1 MANVAL
7 QRRHCFFANHLA
19 YLSIRKKKMKKTWLL
34 ALLVGFSALSVSC
47 SDDAGDESNRGEQ
60 DQNQG
65 NATYAL
71 TCVNPDCKMSLE
83 QGKTGIVIM
92 KLAMTVGT
100 DAPVAVSG
108 ANISVAKTDSLVKL
122 QAQDSTSVEL
132 VSDTSGMVTLLVTAD
147 AEKEGVEALTF
158 ASKNDGISFEPVKF
172 EVTVVKA
179 TVAEPDNPN
188 PGGDKPGEDGKK
200 TTIDV
205 DYKGKLTY
213 AGEIEAFSNGEV
225 FLLEGKTCAQVA
237 PSGMSATEIG
247 NIKASELSAKA
258 DSNVLTHEYGIKVTE
273 IEEDIKTYA
282 AVARVK
288 TNDVFAAY
296 GCTDGVMRDN
306 VEFTVA
312 LEDAFN
318 DVTPDPDPET
328 TVRYDGNYRLR
339 SQFNALTLLPHA
351 AKVDGKPVLFKD
363 MLAGDWIEFA
373 LNFLSNP
380 EKEITSIISDQ
391 LVPLL
396 LQGDWL
402 KKLLTQLGLGG
413 VADTIT
419 PELLQSLIKTFGI
432 NTIIE
437 NLLKELTGQLPW
449 WGTATDAVEMVKDLA
464 TNFTLDGEFV
474 INTPALDEKGMI
486 AGIGHSYDA
495 LLYNNAAFDKCYVGS
510 DSNEKTADGKTICR
524 IPLSSLDTN
533 SSVRGTFTASFPAA
547 DGALPTKSDIA
558 PHTLQLAYGKLI
570 YATLLQTIPMFIK
583 PEDGAEVPKTLGRVL
598 EYYIGYGLKTLWN
611 KDEAHK
617 DNLVTKSY
625 CGGISE
631 YAMKLLEEKAQS
643 VQKVI
648 AGLGGE
654 VLLAGLCDQGV
665 KALDKLINT
674 QLDKLTVS
682 NEKVSFTS
690 NDCIITYTPSQ
701 STPTV
706 SALTSFGQK
715 QVWGATTDNR
725 CKWSVSVAE
734 GKTVEGKF
742 WAERK

>member
-1 MANVAL
+1 
-7 QRRHCFFANHLA
+7 
-19 YLSIRKKKMKKTWLL
+19 MKKTWLL

-92 KLAMTVGT
+92 KIAKTVGT
-100 DAPVAVSG
+100 EAPVAASG
-108 ANISVAKTDSLVKL
+108 VNISVAKTDSLVKL

-200 TTIDV
+200 TSIDV

-213 AGEIEAFSNGEV
+213 AGEIEEFSNGEV
-225 FLLEGKTCAQVA
+225 FLLEEKTCAQVA

-258 DSNVLTHEYGIKVTE
+258 DSDVLTHEYGIKVTE

-318 DVTPDPDPET
+318 DVTPPTPDPET

-402 KKLLTQLGLGG
+402 KKLLTQLGFGG

-419 PELLQSLIKTFGI
+419 PELLQTLIKTFGI

-474 INTPALDEKGMI
+474 INTPALDENGKI
-486 AGIGHSYDA
+486 AGIGHSYSA
-495 LLYNNAAFDKCYVGS
+495 LLYNNAAFDKCVGS

-524 IPLSSLDTN
+524 IPLASPDTN

-583 PEDGAEVPKTLGRVL
+583 PKDGAEVPKTLGRVL

-625 CGGISE
+625 CAGISE
-631 YAMKLLEEKAQS
+631 YAMKLLEEKAPS
-643 VQKVI
+643 LQKVI
-648 AGLGGE
+648 AGAGCE
-654 VLLAGLCDQGV
+654 DLLARFCTQGV
-665 KALDKLINT
+665 AALDKLINT

-690 NDCIITYTPSQ
+690 KDCIITYTPSQ

-725 CKWSVSVAE
+725 CTWRVSVAE
-734 GKTVEGKF
+734 GKYVDGKF

>member
-1 MANVAL
+1 
-7 QRRHCFFANHLA
+7 
-19 YLSIRKKKMKKTWLL
+19 MKKTWLL

-60 DQNQG
+60 DQPQG
-65 NATYAL
+65 DATYAL

-92 KLAMTVGT
+92 KIAKTVGT
-100 DAPVAVSG
+100 EAPVAASG
-108 ANISVAKTDSLVKL
+108 VNISVAKTDSLVKL

-132 VSDTSGMVTLLVTAD
+132 VSDTSGMVTLIVTAD

-158 ASKNDGISFEPVKF
+158 ASKNDGISFEPVTF

-200 TTIDV
+200 TSIDV

-237 PSGMSATEIG
+237 PTGMSATKIG

-258 DSNVLTHEYGIKVTE
+258 DSDVLTHEYGIKVTE

-318 DVTPDPDPET
+318 DVTPPAPDPET

-396 LQGDWL
+396 LQSDWF

-413 VADTIT
+413 VADTNA

-495 LLYNNAAFDKCYVGS
+495 LLYNNAAFDGCYVGS
-510 DSNEKTADGKTICR
+510 PNEKTTDGKTICR

-533 SSVRGTFTASFPAA
+533 SSVRGTFTASFDAA

-598 EYYIGYGLKTLWN
+598 EYYIGYALKTHWN

-625 CGGISE
+625 CEGIIE
-631 YAMKLLEEKAQS
+631 YAMKLLEENPKAQ
-643 VQKVI
+643 KIRTII
-648 AGLGGE
+648 ASIGGE
-654 VLLAGLCDQGV
+654 VMLTKFCGKGV
-665 KALDKLINT
+665 EALDNLINT

-682 NEKVSFTS
+682 NEKVRFTS
-690 NDCIITYTPSQ
+690 KDCIITYTPSQ

-725 CKWSVSVAE
+725 CTWRVSVAE
-734 GKTVEGKF
+734 GKYVDGKF

>member
-1 MANVAL
+1 
-7 QRRHCFFANHLA
+7 
-19 YLSIRKKKMKKTWLL
+19 MKKTWLL

-60 DQNQG
+60 DQPQG
-65 NATYAL
+65 DATYAL

-92 KLAMTVGT
+92 KIAKTVGT
-100 DAPVAVSG
+100 EAPVAASG
-108 ANISVAKTDSLVKL
+108 VNISVAKTDSLVKL

-158 ASKNDGISFEPVKF
+158 ASKTDGISFEPVKF

-188 PGGDKPGEDGKK
+188 PGGDKPGQDGKE

-205 DYKGKLTY
+205 EYKGKLTY
-213 AGEIEAFSNGEV
+213 AGEIEEFSNGEV

-237 PSGMSATEIG
+237 PTGMSDTEIG
-247 NIKASELSAKA
+247 DIKASELSAKA
-258 DSNVLTHEYGIKVTE
+258 DSDVLIHEYGIKVTE

-318 DVTPDPDPET
+318 DVTPPTPDPET

-351 AKVDGKPVLFKD
+351 DKVDGKPVLFKD

-373 LNFLSNP
+373 LDFLSNP

-396 LQGDWL
+396 FQGDWL
-402 KKLLTQLGLGG
+402 KKLLIQLKLESF
-413 VADTIT
+413 ANIIT
-419 PELLQSLIKTFGI
+419 PEFIQNLIESFGI

-449 WGTATDAVEMVKDLA
+449 WGTATDAVEMVNDLA
-464 TNFTLDGEFV
+464 TNFTLDGQFV
-474 INTPALDEKGMI
+474 INTADLDENGKI

-524 IPLSSLDTN
+524 IPLASLDTN
-533 SSVRGTFTASFPAA
+533 SSVRGTFTASFDAPAA
-547 DGALPTKSDIA
+547 TGAEPPKSDIA
-558 PHTLQLAYGKLI
+558 SHTLQLAYGKLI

-583 PEDGAEVPKTLGRVL
+583 PEDGAEVPNTLGRVL

-631 YAMKLLEEKAQS
+631 YVMKLLEEKAQS
-643 VQKVI
+643 VHKII
-648 AGLGGE
+648 AGVGGE
-654 VLLAGLCDQGV
+654 SLLTAFCGQGV
-665 KALDKLINT
+665 AALDKLIDT

-690 NDCIITYTPSQ
+690 KDCIITYTPSQ

-725 CKWSVSVAE
+725 CTWRVSVAD
-734 GKTVEGKF
+734 GKYVDGKF
-742 WAERK
+742 WAERN

>member
-1 MANVAL
+1 
-7 QRRHCFFANHLA
+7 
-19 YLSIRKKKMKKTWLL
+19 MKKTWLL

-60 DQNQG
+60 DQPQG
-65 NATYAL
+65 DATYAL

-92 KLAMTVGT
+92 KIAKTVGT
-100 DAPVAVSG
+100 EAPVAASG
-108 ANISVAKTDSLVKL
+108 VNISVAKTDSLVKL

-132 VSDTSGMVTLLVTAD
+132 VSDTSGMVTLIVTAD

-158 ASKNDGISFEPVKF
+158 ASKTDGISFEPVKF

-188 PGGDKPGEDGKK
+188 PGGDNPGQEGEKK
-200 TTIDV
+200 TVDV

-237 PSGMSATEIG
+237 PTGMSASEIAK
-247 NIKASELSAKA
+247 ISASNAPSASA
-258 DSNVLTHEYGIKVTE
+258 DSDVLTHEYGIKVTE

-288 TNDVFAAY
+288 ANDVFAAY
-296 GCTDGVMRDN
+296 GCTDGVMRDKAD
-306 VEFTVA
+306 FTVA

-318 DVTPDPDPET
+318 DVTPEPTPET

-351 AKVDGKPVLFKD
+351 DKVDGKPVLFKD

-373 LNFLSNP
+373 LDFLSNP

-402 KKLLTQLGLGG
+402 KKLLTQLGFGG
-413 VADTIT
+413 VADSIT
-419 PELLQSLIKTFGI
+419 PELIQTLINSFGI

-449 WGTATDAVEMVKDLA
+449 WGTATDAVKMVDDLA
-464 TNFTLDGEFV
+464 TNFTLDGQFV
-474 INTPALDEKGMI
+474 INTADLDENGKI

-510 DSNEKTADGKTICR
+510 DSNEKTTDGKTICR
-524 IPLSSLDTN
+524 IPLASLDTN
-533 SSVRGTFTASFPAA
+533 SSVRGTFTASFDAPAA
-547 DGALPTKSDIA
+547 TGAEPPKSDIA
-558 PHTLQLAYGKLI
+558 SHTLQLAYGKLI

-583 PEDGAEVPKTLGRVL
+583 PEDGAEVPNTLGRVL

-631 YAMKLLEEKAQS
+631 YVMKLLEEKAQS
-643 VQKVI
+643 VHKII
-648 AGLGGE
+648 AGVGGE
-654 VLLAGLCDQGV
+654 SLLTAFCGQGV
-665 KALDKLINT
+665 AALDKLIDT

-690 NDCIITYTPSQ
+690 QDCIITYTPSQ

-725 CKWSVSVAE
+725 CTWRVSVAD
-734 GKTVEGKF
+734 GKYVDGKF
-742 WAERK
+742 WAERN

>member
-1 MANVAL
+1 
-7 QRRHCFFANHLA
+7 
-19 YLSIRKKKMKKTWLL
+19 MKKTWLL

-60 DQNQG
+60 DQPQG
-65 NATYAL
+65 DATYAL

-92 KLAMTVGT
+92 KIAKTVGT
-100 DAPVAVSG
+100 EAPVAASG
-108 ANISVAKTDSLVKL
+108 VNISVAKTDSLVKL

-158 ASKNDGISFEPVKF
+158 ASKTDGISFEPVKF

-179 TVAEPDNPN
+179 TVAEPD
-188 PGGDKPGEDGKK
+188 KPGQDGKE

-205 DYKGKLTY
+205 EYKGKLTY
-213 AGEIEAFSNGEV
+213 AGEIEEFSNGEV

-237 PSGMSATEIG
+237 PTGMSDTEIG
-247 NIKASELSAKA
+247 DIKASELSAKA
-258 DSNVLTHEYGIKVTE
+258 DSDVLIHEYGIKVTE

-318 DVTPDPDPET
+318 DVTPPTPDPET

-351 AKVDGKPVLFKD
+351 NKVDGKPVLFKD
-363 MLAGDWIEFA
+363 MLAGDWIQFA
-373 LNFLSNP
+373 LDFLSNP
-380 EKEITSIISDQ
+380 EKEIMSIISDQ

-396 LQGDWL
+396 FQGDWL
-402 KKLLTQLGLGG
+402 KKLLIQLKLESF
-413 VADTIT
+413 ANIIT
-419 PELLQSLIKTFGI
+419 PDFIQNLIESFGI
-432 NTIIE
+432 DTIIE

-464 TNFTLDGEFV
+464 TNFTLDGQFV
-474 INTPALDEKGMI
+474 INTVDLDENGKI

-495 LLYNNAAFDKCYVGS
+495 LLYNNAAFDECYVGS
-510 DSNEKTADGKTICR
+510 PTNEKTADGKTICR
-524 IPLSSLDTN
+524 IPLTSRDTN
-533 SSVRGTFTASFPAA
+533 SSVRGTFTASFNKSAETDP
-547 DGALPTKSDIA
+547 LPTKSDIA
-558 PHTLQLAYGKLI
+558 SHTLQLAYGKLI

-583 PEDGAEVPKTLGRVL
+583 PEDGEVPKTLGRVL

-617 DNLVTKSY
+617 DNPVTKSY

-631 YAMKLLEEKAQS
+631 YVMKLLEEKAQS
-643 VQKVI
+643 VHQILTKV
-648 AGLGGE
+648 GGE
-654 VLLAGLCDQGV
+654 GLLTPLCGKGV
-665 KALDKLINT
+665 EALDKLIDT

-690 NDCIITYTPSQ
+690 QDCIITYTPSQ

-725 CKWSVSVAE
+725 CTWRVSVAD
-734 GKTVEGKF
+734 GKYVDGKF
-742 WAERK
+742 WAERN

>member
-1 MANVAL
+1 
-7 QRRHCFFANHLA
+7 
-19 YLSIRKKKMKKTWLL
+19 MKKTWLL

-92 KLAMTVGT
+92 KLAKTVGT
-100 DAPVAVSG
+100 EAPVAASG
-108 ANISVAKTDSLVKL
+108 VNISVAKTDSLVKL

-200 TTIDV
+200 TSIDV

-213 AGEIEAFSNGEV
+213 AGEIEEFSNGEV

-258 DSNVLTHEYGIKVTE
+258 DSDVLTHEYGIKVTE

-318 DVTPDPDPET
+318 DVTPPTPDPET

-351 AKVDGKPVLFKD
+351 DKVDGKPVLFKD

-413 VADTIT
+413 IT
-419 PELLQSLIKTFGI
+419 PELLQTLIKTFGI

-495 LLYNNAAFDKCYVGS
+495 LLYNNAAFDKCVGS

-524 IPLSSLDTN
+524 IPLASPDTN

-625 CGGISE
+625 CAGISE
-631 YAMKLLEEKAQS
+631 YAMKLLEEKAPS

-648 AGLGGE
+648 AGVGGE
-654 VLLAGLCDQGV
+654 VLLATFCTQGV
-665 KALDKLINT
+665 AALDKLINT

-690 NDCIITYTPSQ
+690 KDCIITYTPSQ

-725 CKWSVSVAE
+725 CTWRVSVAE
-734 GKTVEGKF
+734 GKYVDGKF

>member
-1 MANVAL
+1 
-7 QRRHCFFANHLA
+7 
-19 YLSIRKKKMKKTWLL
+19 MKKTWLL

-60 DQNQG
+60 DQPQG
-65 NATYAL
+65 DATYAL

-92 KLAMTVGT
+92 KIAKTVGT
-100 DAPVAVSG
+100 EAPVAASG
-108 ANISVAKTDSLVKL
+108 VNISVAKTDSLVKL

-200 TTIDV
+200 TSIDV

-213 AGEIEAFSNGEV
+213 AGEIEEFSNGEV

-258 DSNVLTHEYGIKVTE
+258 DSDVLTHEYGIKVTE

-312 LEDAFN
+312 LEDAFI
-318 DVTPDPDPET
+318 DVTPEPTPET
-328 TVRYDGNYRLR
+328 TVRYDGKYRLR
-339 SQFNALTLLPHA
+339 SQFDALTLLPHA
-351 AKVDGKPVLFKD
+351 DKVDGKPVLFKD

-373 LNFLSNP
+373 LDFLSNP
-380 EKEITSIISDQ
+380 EKQITSIISDQ

-402 KKLLTQLGLGG
+402 KKLLTQLGFGG
-413 VADTIT
+413 IADSIT
-419 PELLQSLIKTFGI
+419 PELIQTLINTFGI

-449 WGTATDAVEMVKDLA
+449 WGTATDAVKMVNDLA

-474 INTPALDEKGMI
+474 INTADLDENGKI
-486 AGIGHSYDA
+486 AGIGHSYSA
-495 LLYNNAAFDKCYVGS
+495 LLYNNAAFDECYVGS
-510 DSNEKTADGKTICR
+510 PTNEKTADGKTICR
-524 IPLSSLDTN
+524 ILLASLDTN
-533 SSVRGTFTASFPAA
+533 SSVRGTFTASFDAPAA
-547 DGALPTKSDIA
+547 TGAEPPKSDIA
-558 PHTLQLAYGKLI
+558 SHTLQLAYGKLI
-570 YATLLQTIPMFIK
+570 YATLLQTIPKFIK
-583 PEDGAEVPKTLGRVL
+583 PDDGAEVPKTLGRVL

-631 YAMKLLEEKAQS
+631 YVMKLLEEKVQS
-643 VQKVI
+643 VHQILTKV
-648 AGLGGE
+648 GGE
-654 VLLAGLCDQGV
+654 VVLASFCSQGV
-665 KALDKLINT
+665 AALDKLIDT

-734 GKTVEGKF
+734 GKTIEGKF
-742 WAERK
+742 WAERN

>member
-1 MANVAL
+1 
-7 QRRHCFFANHLA
+7 
-19 YLSIRKKKMKKTWLL
+19 MKKTWLL

-60 DQNQG
+60 DQPQG

-92 KLAMTVGT
+92 KLAKTVGT
-100 DAPVAVSG
+100 EAPVAASG
-108 ANISVAKTDSLVKL
+108 VNISVAKTDSLVKL

-200 TTIDV
+200 TSIDV

-258 DSNVLTHEYGIKVTE
+258 DSDVLTHEYGIKVTE

-288 TNDVFAAY
+288 ANDVFAAY
-296 GCTDGVMRDN
+296 GCTDGVMRDKAD
-306 VEFTVA
+306 FTVA

-318 DVTPDPDPET
+318 DVTPEPTPET
-328 TVRYDGNYRLR
+328 TVRYDGKYRLR
-339 SQFNALTLLPHA
+339 SQFDALTLLPHA
-351 AKVDGKPVLFKD
+351 DKVDGKPVLFKD

-373 LNFLSNP
+373 LDFLSNP
-380 EKEITSIISDQ
+380 EKQITSIISDQ

-419 PELLQSLIKTFGI
+419 PELLQTLIKTFGI

-486 AGIGHSYDA
+486 AGIGHSYST

-510 DSNEKTADGKTICR
+510 DSNEKTADGKTICS
-524 IPLSSLDTN
+524 IPLASLDTN

-631 YAMKLLEEKAQS
+631 YAMKLLEEKAPS

-648 AGLGGE
+648 AGVGGE
-654 VLLAGLCDQGV
+654 VLLATFCTQGV
-665 KALDKLINT
+665 AALDKLIDT

-690 NDCIITYTPSQ
+690 KDCIITYTPSQ

-734 GKTVEGKF
+734 GKTIEGKF
-742 WAERK
+742 WAERN

>member
-1 MANVAL
+1 
-7 QRRHCFFANHLA
+7 
-19 YLSIRKKKMKKTWLL
+19 MKKTWLL

-318 DVTPDPDPET
+318 DVTPDPET

-391 LVPLL
+391 LMPLL

-486 AGIGHSYDA
+486 AGIEHSYDA
-495 LLYNNAAFDKCYVGS
+495 LLYNNAAFDKCYVDS
-510 DSNEKTADGKTICR
+510 DPNEKTADGKTICR

>member
-318 DVTPDPDPET
+318 DVTPDPET

-391 LVPLL
+391 LMPLL

-486 AGIGHSYDA
+486 AGIEHSYDA
-495 LLYNNAAFDKCYVGS
+495 LLYNNAAFDKCYVDS
-510 DSNEKTADGKTICR
+510 DPNEKTADGKTICR

>member
-1 MANVAL
+1 
-7 QRRHCFFANHLA
+7 
-19 YLSIRKKKMKKTWLL
+19 MKKTWLL

-92 KLAMTVGT
+92 KLAKTVGT
-100 DAPVAVSG
+100 EAPVAASG
-108 ANISVAKTDSLVKL
+108 VNISVAKTDSLVKL

-200 TTIDV
+200 TSIDV
-205 DYKGKLTY
+205 EYKGKLTY

-258 DSNVLTHEYGIKVTE
+258 DSDVLTHEYGIKVTE

-318 DVTPDPDPET
+318 DVTPPTPDPET

-339 SQFNALTLLPHA
+339 SQFNALRLLPHA
-351 AKVDGKPVLFKD
+351 DKVDGKPVLFKD

-373 LNFLSNP
+373 LHFLSNP

-402 KKLLTQLGLGG
+402 KKLLTQLGFGG
-413 VADTIT
+413 VADSIT
-419 PELLQSLIKTFGI
+419 PVFIQTLINSFGI

-437 NLLKELTGQLPW
+437 NLLKELTGQWPW
-449 WGTATDAVEMVKDLA
+449 WGTATDAAKMVNDLA
-464 TNFTLDGEFV
+464 TNFTLDGQFV
-474 INTPALDEKGMI
+474 INTVDLDENGKI
-486 AGIGHSYDA
+486 AGIGHSYDT

-510 DSNEKTADGKTICR
+510 PTNEKTADGKTICS
-524 IPLSSLDTN
+524 IPLASPDTN
-533 SSVRGTFTASFPAA
+533 SSVRGTFTASFDAPAA
-547 DGALPTKSDIA
+547 DSTKSPKSDIA

-570 YATLLQTIPMFIK
+570 YATLLQTIPKFIK

-631 YAMKLLEEKAQS
+631 YVMKLLEEKAQS
-643 VQKVI
+643 VHKII
-648 AGLGGE
+648 AGVGGE
-654 VLLAGLCDQGV
+654 SLLTVFCGQGV
-665 KALDKLINT
+665 AALDKLIDT

-690 NDCIITYTPSQ
+690 QDCIITYTPSQ

-725 CKWSVSVAE
+725 CTWRVSVAD
-734 GKTVEGKF
+734 GKYVDGKF
-742 WAERK
+742 WAERN

>member
-1 MANVAL
+1 
-7 QRRHCFFANHLA
+7 
-19 YLSIRKKKMKKTWLL
+19 MKKTWLL

-60 DQNQG
+60 DQPQG
-65 NATYAL
+65 DATYAL

-92 KLAMTVGT
+92 KIAKTVGT
-100 DAPVAVSG
+100 EAPVAASG
-108 ANISVAKTDSLVKL
+108 VNISVAKTDSLVKL

-132 VSDTSGMVTLLVTAD
+132 VSDTSGMVTLIVTAD

-158 ASKNDGISFEPVKF
+158 ASKTDGISFEPVKF

-188 PGGDKPGEDGKK
+188 PGGDNPGQEGEKK
-200 TTIDV
+200 TVDV

-237 PSGMSATEIG
+237 PTGMSASEIAK
-247 NIKASELSAKA
+247 ISASSAPSASA
-258 DSNVLTHEYGIKVTE
+258 DSDVLTHEYGIKVTE

-288 TNDVFAAY
+288 ANDVFAAY
-296 GCTDGVMRDN
+296 GCTDGVMRDKAD
-306 VEFTVA
+306 FTVA

-318 DVTPDPDPET
+318 DVTPEPTPET

-351 AKVDGKPVLFKD
+351 DKVDGKPVLFKD

-373 LNFLSNP
+373 LDFLSNP

-402 KKLLTQLGLGG
+402 KKLLTQLGFGG
-413 VADTIT
+413 FADSIT
-419 PELLQSLIKTFGI
+419 PDLIKTLINSFGI

-449 WGTATDAVEMVKDLA
+449 WGTATDAVKMVDDLA
-464 TNFTLDGEFV
+464 TNFTLDGQFV
-474 INTPALDEKGMI
+474 INTADLDENGKI

-524 IPLSSLDTN
+524 IPLASLDTN
-533 SSVRGTFTASFPAA
+533 SSVRGTFTASFDAPAA
-547 DGALPTKSDIA
+547 TGEEPPKSDIA
-558 PHTLQLAYGKLI
+558 SHTLQLAYGKLI

-583 PEDGAEVPKTLGRVL
+583 PEDGAEVPNTLGRVL

-631 YAMKLLEEKAQS
+631 YVMKLLEEKAQS
-643 VQKVI
+643 VHKII
-648 AGLGGE
+648 AGVGGE
-654 VLLAGLCDQGV
+654 VLLTAFCGQGV
-665 KALDKLINT
+665 AALDKLIDT

-690 NDCIITYTPSQ
+690 KDCIITYTPSQ

-725 CKWSVSVAE
+725 CTWRVSVAE
-734 GKTVEGKF
+734 GKYVYGKF

>member
-1 MANVAL
+1 
-7 QRRHCFFANHLA
+7 
-19 YLSIRKKKMKKTWLL
+19 MKKTWLL

-92 KLAMTVGT
+92 KIAKTVGT
-100 DAPVAVSG
+100 EAPVAASG
-108 ANISVAKTDSLVKL
+108 VNISVAKTDSLVKL

-200 TTIDV
+200 TSIDV

-213 AGEIEAFSNGEV
+213 AGEIEEFSNGEV

-237 PSGMSATEIG
+237 PSGMSATEIAK
-247 NIKASELSAKA
+247 ISASNAPSASA
-258 DSNVLTHEYGIKVTE
+258 DSDVLTHEYGIKVTE

-288 TNDVFAAY
+288 ANDVFAAY

-318 DVTPDPDPET
+318 DVTPPAPDPET

-351 AKVDGKPVLFKD
+351 DKVDGKPVLFKD

-373 LNFLSNP
+373 LNLLSNP

-396 LQGDWL
+396 FQGDWL
-402 KKLLTQLGLGG
+402 KKLLIQLKLESF
-413 VADTIT
+413 ANIIT
-419 PELLQSLIKTFGI
+419 PKFIQNLIESFGI

-464 TNFTLDGEFV
+464 TNFTLDGKFV
-474 INTPALDEKGMI
+474 INTPALDENGKI

-510 DSNEKTADGKTICR
+510 DSNEKTADGKTICS
-524 IPLSSLDTN
+524 IPLASLDTN

-583 PEDGAEVPKTLGRVL
+583 PEDDAEVHNTLGRVL

-631 YAMKLLEEKAQS
+631 YVMKLLEEKVQS
-643 VQKVI
+643 VHQILTKV
-648 AGLGGE
+648 GGE
-654 VLLAGLCDQGV
+654 SLLTAFCGQGV
-665 KALDKLINT
+665 AALDKLIDT

-690 NDCIITYTPSQ
+690 KDCIITYTPSQ

-725 CKWSVSVAE
+725 CTWRVSVAE
-734 GKTVEGKF
+734 GKAVEGKF

>member
-1 MANVAL
+1 
-7 QRRHCFFANHLA
+7 
-19 YLSIRKKKMKKTWLL
+19 MKKTWLL

-92 KLAMTVGT
+92 KLAKTVGT
-100 DAPVAVSG
+100 EAPVAASG
-108 ANISVAKTDSLVKL
+108 VNISVAKTDSLVKL

-200 TTIDV
+200 TSIDV

-213 AGEIEAFSNGEV
+213 AGEIEEFSNGEV

-258 DSNVLTHEYGIKVTE
+258 DSDVLTHEYGIKVTE

-318 DVTPDPDPET
+318 DVTPPTPDPET

-351 AKVDGKPVLFKD
+351 DKVDGKPVLFKD

-419 PELLQSLIKTFGI
+419 PKLLQSLIKTFGI

-464 TNFTLDGEFV
+464 TNFTLDGKFV

-486 AGIGHSYDA
+486 AGIVHSYDA
-495 LLYNNAAFDKCYVGS
+495 LLYNNAAFDKCYVDS
-510 DSNEKTADGKTICR
+510 DSNEKTADGKTICS
-524 IPLSSLDTN
+524 IPLASLDTN

-625 CGGISE
+625 CAGISE
-631 YAMKLLEEKAQS
+631 YAMKLLEEKAPS

-648 AGLGGE
+648 AGVGGE
-654 VLLAGLCDQGV
+654 VLLTAFCGKGV
-665 KALDKLINT
+665 EALDKLIDT

-690 NDCIITYTPSQ
+690 QDCIITYTPSQ

-725 CKWSVSVAE
+725 CTWRVSVAD

>member
-1 MANVAL
+1 
-7 QRRHCFFANHLA
+7 
-19 YLSIRKKKMKKTWLL
+19 MKKTWLL
-34 ALLVGFSALSVSC
+34 ALLVGFSAVSVSC

-60 DQNQG
+60 DQPQG
-65 NATYAL
+65 DATYAL

-100 DAPVAVSG
+100 DAPLAVSG

-188 PGGDKPGEDGKK
+188 PGGDNPGQEGEKK
-200 TTIDV
+200 TVDV
-205 DYKGKLTY
+205 EYKGKLTY

-237 PSGMSATEIG
+237 PSGMNATEIA
-247 NIKASELSAKA
+247 NISAANAPSANA
-258 DSNVLTHEYGIKVTE
+258 DSDVLNHEYGIKVTE

-288 TNDVFAAY
+288 ANDVFAAY
-296 GCTDGVMRDN
+296 GCTDGVMRDKAD
-306 VEFTVA
+306 FTVA

-318 DVTPDPDPET
+318 DVTPPAPDPET
-328 TVRYDGNYRLR
+328 TVRYDGKYRLR
-339 SQFNALTLLPHA
+339 SQFDALTLLPHA
-351 AKVDGKPVLFKD
+351 DKVDGKPVLFKD

-373 LNFLSNP
+373 LDFLSNP
-380 EKEITSIISDQ
+380 EKQITSIISDQ

-402 KKLLTQLGLGG
+402 KKLLTQLGFGG
-413 VADTIT
+413 IADSIT
-419 PELLQSLIKTFGI
+419 PELIQTLINTFGI

-449 WGTATDAVEMVKDLA
+449 WNTATDAVKMVNDLA

-474 INTPALDEKGMI
+474 INTADLDENGKI
-486 AGIGHSYDA
+486 AGIGHSYSA

-510 DSNEKTADGKTICR
+510 DSNEKTADGKTICS
-524 IPLSSLDTN
+524 IPLASLDTN
-533 SSVRGTFTASFPAA
+533 SSVRGTFTASFDAPAA
-547 DGALPTKSDIA
+547 TGAEPPKSDIA
-558 PHTLQLAYGKLI
+558 SHTLQLAYGKLI

-583 PEDGAEVPKTLGRVL
+583 PENGEEVPKTLGRVL

-631 YAMKLLEEKAQS
+631 YVMKLLEEKVQS
-643 VQKVI
+643 VHQILTKV
-648 AGLGGE
+648 GGE
-654 VLLAGLCDQGV
+654 VVLASFCTQGV
-665 KALDKLINT
+665 AALDKLIDT

-682 NEKVSFTS
+682 NEKVSFSS

-734 GKTVEGKF
+734 GKTIEGKF
-742 WAERK
+742 WAERN

>member
-1 MANVAL
+1 
-7 QRRHCFFANHLA
+7 
-19 YLSIRKKKMKKTWLL
+19 MKKTWLL

-60 DQNQG
+60 DQPQG
-65 NATYAL
+65 DATYAL

-100 DAPVAVSG
+100 DAPLAVSG
-108 ANISVAKTDSLVKL
+108 ANISVAKADSLVKL

-147 AEKEGVEALTF
+147 AEKEGVEVLTF

-188 PGGDKPGEDGKK
+188 PGGDNPGQEGEKK
-200 TTIDV
+200 TV
-205 DYKGKLTY
+205 EVEYKGKLTY
-213 AGEIEAFSNGEV
+213 AGEIEEFSNGEV

-237 PSGMSATEIG
+237 PSGMSATEIA
-247 NIKASELSAKA
+247 NISASNAPSASA
-258 DSNVLTHEYGIKVTE
+258 DSDVLTHEYGIKVTE

-288 TNDVFAAY
+288 ANNAFAAY
-296 GCTDGVMRDN
+296 GCTDGVMRDKAD
-306 VEFTVA
+306 FTVA

-318 DVTPDPDPET
+318 DVTPPAPDPET
-328 TVRYDGNYRLR
+328 TVRYDGKYRLR
-339 SQFNALTLLPHA
+339 SQFDALTLLPHA
-351 AKVDGKPVLFKD
+351 EKVDGKPVLFKD

-373 LNFLSNP
+373 LDFLSNP
-380 EKEITSIISDQ
+380 EKQITSIISDQ

-413 VADTIT
+413 VADSIT
-419 PELLQSLIKTFGI
+419 PELLQTLINSFGI

-449 WGTATDAVEMVKDLA
+449 WNTATDAVKMVNDLA

-474 INTPALDEKGMI
+474 INTADLDENGKI
-486 AGIGHSYDA
+486 AGIGHSYSA

-510 DSNEKTADGKTICR
+510 DSNEKTADGKTICS
-524 IPLSSLDTN
+524 IPLASLDTN
-533 SSVRGTFTASFPAA
+533 SSVRGTFTASFDAPAA
-547 DGALPTKSDIA
+547 TGAEPPKSDIA
-558 PHTLQLAYGKLI
+558 SHTLQLAYGKLI

-583 PEDGAEVPKTLGRVL
+583 PENGEEVPKTLGRVL

-643 VQKVI
+643 IHKII
-648 AGLGGE
+648 AGVGGE
-654 VLLAGLCDQGV
+654 VMLAAFCSQGV
-665 KALDKLINT
+665 AALDKLIDT

-734 GKTVEGKF
+734 GKTIEGKF
-742 WAERK
+742 WAERN

>member
-1 MANVAL
+1 
-7 QRRHCFFANHLA
+7 
-19 YLSIRKKKMKKTWLL
+19 MKKTWLL

-60 DQNQG
+60 DQPQG

-158 ASKNDGISFEPVKF
+158 ASKNDGISFDPVKF

-188 PGGDKPGEDGKK
+188 PGGDNPGQEGEKK
-200 TTIDV
+200 TVDV
-205 DYKGKLTY
+205 EYKGKLTY
-213 AGEIEAFSNGEV
+213 AGEIEEFSNGEV

-258 DSNVLTHEYGIKVTE
+258 DSDVLNHEYGIKVTE

-318 DVTPDPDPET
+318 DVTPPTPDPET

-351 AKVDGKPVLFKD
+351 NKVDGKPVLFKD

-419 PELLQSLIKTFGI
+419 PELLKRLIKTFGI

-464 TNFTLDGEFV
+464 TNFTLDGQFV
-474 INTPALDEKGMI
+474 INTADLDENGKI

-524 IPLSSLDTN
+524 IPLASLDTN
-533 SSVRGTFTASFPAA
+533 SSVRGTFTASFDAPAA
-547 DGALPTKSDIA
+547 TGAEPPKSNIA
-558 PHTLQLAYGKLI
+558 SHTLQLAYGKLI

-643 VQKVI
+643 IHKII
-648 AGLGGE
+648 AGVGGE
-654 VLLAGLCDQGV
+654 VMLAAFCSQGV
-665 KALDKLINT
+665 TALDKLIDT

-690 NDCIITYTPSQ
+690 QDCIITYTPSQ

-725 CKWSVSVAE
+725 CTWRVSVAE
-734 GKTVEGKF
+734 GKTIEGKF
-742 WAERK
+742 WAERN

>member
-1 MANVAL
+1 
-7 QRRHCFFANHLA
+7 
-19 YLSIRKKKMKKTWLL
+19 MKKTWLL

-92 KLAMTVGT
+92 KIAKTVGT
-100 DAPVAVSG
+100 EAPVAASG
-108 ANISVAKTDSLVKL
+108 VNISVAKTDSLVKL

-200 TTIDV
+200 TSIDV

-213 AGEIEAFSNGEV
+213 AGEIEEFSNGEV

-258 DSNVLTHEYGIKVTE
+258 DSDVLTHEYGIKVTE

-318 DVTPDPDPET
+318 DVTPPTPDPET

-351 AKVDGKPVLFKD
+351 DKVDGKPVLFKD

-413 VADTIT
+413 IT
-419 PELLQSLIKTFGI
+419 PELLQTLIKTFGI

-495 LLYNNAAFDKCYVGS
+495 LLYNNAAFDKCVGS

-524 IPLSSLDTN
+524 IPLASPDTN

-625 CGGISE
+625 CAGISE
-631 YAMKLLEEKAQS
+631 YAMKLLEEKAPS
-643 VQKVI
+643 LQKVI
-648 AGLGGE
+648 AGAGCE
-654 VLLAGLCDQGV
+654 DLLARFCTQGV
-665 KALDKLINT
+665 AALDKLINT

-690 NDCIITYTPSQ
+690 KDCIITYTPSQ

-725 CKWSVSVAE
+725 CTWRVSVAE
-734 GKTVEGKF
+734 GKYVDGKF

>member
-1 MANVAL
+1 
-7 QRRHCFFANHLA
+7 
-19 YLSIRKKKMKKTWLL
+19 MKKTWLL

>member
-1 MANVAL
+1 
-7 QRRHCFFANHLA
+7 
-19 YLSIRKKKMKKTWLL
+19 MKKTWLL

-60 DQNQG
+60 DQPQG
-65 NATYAL
+65 DATYAL

-100 DAPVAVSG
+100 DAPLAVSG

-158 ASKNDGISFEPVKF
+158 ASKTDGISFEPVRF

-188 PGGDKPGEDGKK
+188 PGGDNPGQEGEKK
-200 TTIDV
+200 TVDV
-205 DYKGKLTY
+205 EYKGKLTY

-237 PSGMSATEIG
+237 PSGMSATEIA
-247 NIKASELSAKA
+247 NISASNAPSASA

-296 GCTDGVMRDN
+296 GCTDGVMRDKAD
-306 VEFTVA
+306 FTVA

-318 DVTPDPDPET
+318 DVTPPTPDPET

-351 AKVDGKPVLFKD
+351 DKVDGKPVLFKD

-474 INTPALDEKGMI
+474 INTPALDENGKI
-486 AGIGHSYDA
+486 AGIGHSYSA

-510 DSNEKTADGKTICR
+510 DSNEKTADGKTICS
-524 IPLSSLDTN
+524 IPLASLDTN
-533 SSVRGTFTASFPAA
+533 SSVRGTFTASFDAPAA
-547 DGALPTKSDIA
+547 TGAEPPKSDIA
-558 PHTLQLAYGKLI
+558 SHTLQLAYGKLI

-583 PEDGAEVPKTLGRVL
+583 PENGEEVPKTLGRVL

-631 YAMKLLEEKAQS
+631 YVMKLLEEKMQS
-643 VQKVI
+643 VHQILTKV
-648 AGLGGE
+648 GGE
-654 VLLAGLCDQGV
+654 VVLASFCTQGV
-665 KALDKLINT
+665 AALDKLIDT